1 MCRASADPRGG
12 YRCPRKSTSPRL
24 MGLTSASLPAGA
36 ETRLLDA
43 LRTITG
49 NTMVTAAA
57 ENVDLTEMEG
67 IERLQQIARAEVAS
81 ACMDEWDRL
90 GREERRALIS
100 DLEAPNGNHISCS
113 IFALIGEVCTLP
125 GKLVGD
131 VATVIGDRVA
141 ERTNSPL
148 AGKMAAAAAVRLMT
162 NVVLHATPIG
172 QAAQIGT
179 VADLAAVRD
188 CPSQRAKG
196 RQRHAAVEECV
207 ARLAKLTV
215 EEVVNVA

>member
-1 MCRASADPRGG
+1 MCRASTHPRGA
-12 YRCPRKSTSPRL
+12 YRCSRKSTSPRFL
-24 MGLTSASLPAGA
+24 GLTSASLPAGA

-49 NTMVTAAA
+49 NTMVTTAA

-67 IERLQQIARAEVAS
+67 IERLQQIARAEVAF

-90 GREERRALIS
+90 SREERRALIR
-100 DLEAPNGNHISCS
+100 DLEAPNSNHISCS

-131 VATVIGDRVA
+131 AATAIGDRVA
-141 ERTNSPL
+141 EHTNSPL
-148 AGKMAAAAAVRLMT
+148 AGKMAAAAAGRLMT
-162 NVVLHATPIG
+162 NVMLQATPIG

-179 VADLAAVRD
+179 VADLAAVQD

-196 RQRHAAVEECV
+196 RPRHAAVEECV

-215 EEVVNVA
+215 EEVMNVA